1 MYLDFRQFLN
11 WHYNDIEAG
20 TKSDDTTVTNTIE
33 KKAVYI
39 VESIC
44 NVMWYCSDFA
54 GMYQSGL
61 YYVSQL
67 YI

>member
-33 KKAVYI
+33 KKAV
-39 VESIC
+39 
-44 NVMWYCSDFA
+44 
-54 GMYQSGL
+54 
-61 YYVSQL
+61 
-67 YI
+67 